1 MRENKGERE
10 TDRDRVRNMISA
22 QKEREREGG
31 GDRERERVLT
41 ECRPGSL
48 KLLHS
53 IIKTWHFFIHRTFI
67 HLLKYV
73 TKQIGR

>member
-22 QKEREREGG
+22 QKERERGEIEI
-31 GDRERERVLT
+31 ERERVLT

-53 IIKTWHFFIHRTFI
+53 IIKTWHFFYSSHFHTFA
-67 HLLKYV
+67 
-73 TKQIGR
+73 

>member
-22 QKEREREGG
+22 QKEREREGEI
-31 GDRERERVLT
+31 ERERVLT